1 MANQIVTIYVSDTI
15 LRTMVSDGKQILEW
29 AEMQLEPGLIEN
41 NSIVEEEAVSEKLKQ
56 LLGIQ
61 SVKARK
67 VYLAING
74 IRCLTRPVLLPK
86 LPQEI
91 LDEAVRRE
99 AARLLPIPL
108 EELYLSWQTIPGPED
123 KTNVFLTAIPR
134 GIVDP
139 LMKVMAQADLNPVF
153 MDMKPLL
160 LARMTQEE
168 TAILVDV
175 QGTDFD
181 IVVMMY
187 GIPQPI
193 RSIPFP
199 GDSMSWEEKLPIIK
213 DELDRTI
220 TFYNT
225 NNPETPIE
233 NNVPVYLSGQLGD
246 ESEFSRMLSEET
258 QRKVILI
265 PSPIETPEG
274 FDSSVYMANI
284 SLLQQTMA
292 SGKNSGNSLVNLNN
306 LPAIYRPQQIST
318 YNILKMLGVV
328 FGLVV
333 LAALM
338 IMIQS
343 TSAGIKN
350 KQDSLASTNALLQTN
365 QLEASRLDSSING
378 LNKQIESLQT
388 IQQDFTAALGAIELQ
403 SIGMNRDIEV
413 TMDSTPSSVRLT
425 GVEHKDGILTISGIA
440 PGEKTVL
447 SYILAL
453 ESTGRFAGKIK
464 ADTEILED
472 GSMSFTLVGSVMI
485 ESEWV
490 SSMEVILGNLPSE
503 IQLSSVSTDIGTL
516 TLDGIAPDKE
526 ILLVYLNKL
535 DSSGKFGEITIS
547 NITQLESG
555 ERDFSIVIKIG
566 ETGST
571 GE

>member
-139 LMKVMAQADLNPVF
+139 LMKVMAQADLNRVF
-153 MDMKPLL
+153 MDMKPVL

-328 FGLVV
+328 FALVV

>member
-1 MANQIVTIYVSDTI
+1 MANQIVTIYISDTM
-15 LRTMVSDGKQILEW
+15 LRTMVSDGKQIQEW

-41 NSIVEEEAVSEKLKQ
+41 NSIVEEETVAEKLQQ

-67 VYLAING
+67 VFLGING
-74 IRCLTRPVLLPK
+74 VRCLTRPVLLPK

-108 EELYLSWQTIPGPED
+108 EELYLTWQKIPGPED
-123 KTNVFLTAIPR
+123 KTHVFLTAIPR

-139 LMKVMAQADLNPVF
+139 LMKVMDKTDLHPVF
-153 MDMKPLL
+153 MDIKPLL

-168 TAILVDV
+168 NTILVDV
-175 QGTDFD
+175 QGADFD

-199 GDSMSWEEKLPIIK
+199 GENMSWQEKLPIIK

-225 NNPETPIE
+225 NNPETAIE
-233 NNVPVYLSGQLGD
+233 NTVPVYLTGQLGD
-246 ESEFSRMLSEET
+246 ESEFSRRLSEET
-258 QRKVILI
+258 QRKVVLI

-284 SLLQQTMA
+284 SLLQQAISSSKDTGT
-292 SGKNSGNSLVNLNN
+292 SSVNLNN
-306 LPAIYRPQQIST
+306 LPEIYRPQQIST
-318 YNILKMLGVV
+318 SNIIKMMGVG
-328 FGLVV
+328 F
-333 LAALM
+333 AL
-338 IMIQS
+338 ILIVAGIILIQS
-343 TSAGIKN
+343 TSAGIN
-350 KQDSLASTNALLQTN
+350 DKQETLASIKETLQTG
-365 QLEASRLDSSING
+365 QLQATKLDSEIGKLTKSIE
-378 LNKQIESLQT
+378 ILQAE
-388 IQQDFTAALGAIELQ
+388 QQNFTAALGSIELE

-413 TMDSTPSSVRLT
+413 TMEKTPSSVRLT
-425 GVEHKDGILTISGIA
+425 RVEHKDGILTISGIA

-453 ESTGRFAGKIK
+453 ESTGRFAGKIT

-472 GSMSFTLVGSVMI
+472 GTMSFTLVGSLLKNVI
-485 ESEWV
+485 NF
-490 SSMEVILGNLPSE
+490 EVILGNLPSE
-503 IQLSSVSTDIGTL
+503 IKLNSISSDVGSITL
-516 TLDGIAPDKE
+516 HGIAPDEE

-547 NITQLESG
+547 NITKLETG
-555 ERDFSIVIKIG
+555 ERDFSIAIMTG
-566 ETGST
+566 ETETT

>member
-1 MANQIVTIYVSDTI
+1 MANQIVTIYVSDTM
-15 LRTMVSDGKQILEW
+15 LRTMVSDGKQIQEW

-41 NSIVEEEAVSEKLKQ
+41 NSIIDEEAVSEKLEQ

-67 VYLAING
+67 VFLGING
-74 IRCLTRPVLLPK
+74 VRCLTRPVLLPK

-108 EELYLSWQTIPGPED
+108 EELYLAWQKIPGPED
-123 KTNVFLTAIPR
+123 KTHVFLTAIPR

-139 LMKVMAQADLNPVF
+139 LMKVMDKTDLHPVF
-153 MDMKPLL
+153 MDIKPLL

-168 TAILVDV
+168 TTILVDV
-175 QGTDFD
+175 QGADFD

-199 GDSMSWEEKLPIIK
+199 GENMSWKEKLPIIK

-225 NNPETPIE
+225 NNPETAIE
-233 NNVPVYLSGQLGD
+233 NTVPVYLSGQLGD

-258 QRKVILI
+258 QRKVVLI

-284 SLLQQTMA
+284 SLLQQA
-292 SGKNSGNSLVNLNN
+292 ISSSKDEGNSSVNLNN
-306 LPAIYRPQQIST
+306 LPEVYRPQQIST
-318 YNILKMLGVV
+318 SNILKMMGVGFALIIIV
-328 FGLVV
+328 
-333 LAALM
+333 AAIIL
-338 IMIQS
+338 IQS
-343 TSAGIKN
+343 TSTGIN
-350 KQDSLASTNALLQTN
+350 SKQESLASIKESLQTN
-365 QLEASRLDSSING
+365 QLQATKLDSELST
-378 LNKQIESLQT
+378 LNTKIERLQA
-388 IQQDFTAALGAIELQ
+388 IQQDFTAALGSIELQ
-403 SIGMNRDIEV
+403 SIGLNRDIEV
-413 TMDSTPSSVRLT
+413 TMDTTPSSVRLT
-425 GVEHKDGILTISGIA
+425 SVVHNEGILTISGIA

-503 IQLSSVSTDIGTL
+503 IILSSVSTDIGTL
-516 TLDGIAPDKE
+516 TLDGIAPDEE

-547 NITQLESG
+547 NITKLETG
-555 ERDFSIVIKIG
+555 ERDFSIVITIG
-566 ETGST
+566 EKR
-571 GE
+571 

>member
-139 LMKVMAQADLNPVF
+139 LMKVMSQAELNPVF

-284 SLLQQTMA
+284 SLLQQTMS

-318 YNILKMLGVV
+318 SNILKMLGVV
-328 FGLVV
+328 FALVV
-333 LAALM
+333 LAAL
-338 IMIQS
+338 IVLIQS

-378 LNKQIESLQT
+378 LNKEIESLQT
-388 IQQDFTAALGAIELQ
+388 IQQDFTAALGVIEMQ

-472 GSMSFTLVGSVMI
+472 GTMSFTLVGSVMI

-547 NITQLESG
+547 NITQLETG

-566 ETGST
+566 ETVST

>member
-1 MANQIVTIYVSDTI
+1 MADQIVTIYVSDTI

-41 NSIVEEEAVSEKLKQ
+41 NSIVDEETVSEKLKQ

-74 IRCLTRPVLLPK
+74 IRCLTRPILLPK

-139 LMKVMAQADLNPVF
+139 LMKVMNQAELNPVF

-168 TAILVDV
+168 TAILIDV

-199 GDSMSWEEKLPIIK
+199 GDSMSWQEKLPIIK

-265 PSPIETPEG
+265 PAPIETPEG

-284 SLLQQTMA
+284 SLLQQTMS

-306 LPAIYRPQQIST
+306 LPVIYRPQQIST
-318 YNILKMLGVV
+318 SNILKILGVV
-328 FGLVV
+328 CAVVV
-333 LAALM
+333 LAAM
-338 IMIQS
+338 IFLIQS
-343 TSAGIKN
+343 VSASTDD
-350 KQDSLASTNALLQTN
+350 KQDELASTNAILQTN
-365 QLEASRLDSSING
+365 QSEASTLNSRINELTGEIERLQAAQLDFNTA
-378 LNKQIESLQT
+378 LAVIEM
-388 IQQDFTAALGAIELQ
+388 Q
-403 SIGMNRDIEV
+403 SIGMNSDIEV
-413 TMDSTPSSVRLT
+413 TMEKTPSSVRLT
-425 GVEHKDGILTISGIA
+425 EVEHKDGILTITGIA

-447 SYILAL
+447 SYMLAL
-453 ESTGRFAGKIK
+453 ESTGRFAGEIT

-472 GSMSFTLVGSVMI
+472 GSMSFTLVGNLNENI
-485 ESEWV
+485 ENL
-490 SSMEVILGNLPSE
+490 EVILGNLPAE
-503 IQLSSVSTDIGTL
+503 ITLNSVSTDTDVGTI
-516 TLDGIAPDKE
+516 TLHGIASGEE

-547 NITQLESG
+547 NITKLETG
-555 ERDFSIVIKIG
+555 ERDFSIVIMTG
-566 ETGST
+566 ETVST

>member
-29 AEMQLEPGLIEN
+29 AEMQLEPGLIDN
-41 NSIVEEEAVSEKLKQ
+41 NSIVEEETVSEKLKQ

-61 SVKARK
+61 SVKASK

-74 IRCLTRPVLLPK
+74 VRCLTRPVLLPK

-108 EELYLSWQTIPGPED
+108 EELYLTWQTIPGPED

-139 LMKVMAQADLNPVF
+139 LMKVMDRAGLNPVF

-160 LARMTQEE
+160 LARMTEEE

-181 IVVMMY
+181 IVVMMF

-199 GDSMSWEEKLPIIK
+199 GDSMSWQEKLPIIK

-233 NNVPVYLSGQLGD
+233 NDVPVYLSGQLGD

-265 PSPIETPEG
+265 ASPIETPEG

-284 SLLQQTMA
+284 SLLQQTI
-292 SGKNSGNSLVNLNN
+292 STGKNAGTSLVNLNN
-306 LPAIYRPQQIST
+306 LPAIYRPQHIST
-318 YNILKMLGVV
+318 SNILKTLGVV
-328 FGLVV
+328 FAFAV
-333 LAALM
+333 LAAL
-338 IMIQS
+338 IILIQS
-343 TSAGIKN
+343 TSAGIKA
-350 KQDSLASTNALLQTN
+350 KQESLASTNVLLQTN
-365 QLEASRLDSSING
+365 QLEASRLNTRISELSEE
-378 LNKQIESLQT
+378 IESLQA
-388 IQQDFTAALGAIELQ
+388 IQQNFTTVIGGIELQ
-403 SIGMNRDIEV
+403 SIGLNRDIEV
-413 TMDSTPSSVRLT
+413 TMDNTPSSVRLT
-425 GVEHKDGILTISGIA
+425 GVKHEDKELTISGIA

-464 ADTEILED
+464 ADTEILDD
-472 GSMSFTLVGSVMI
+472 GSTSFTLVASVMI
-485 ESEWV
+485 ESMV
-490 SSMEVILGNLPSE
+490 DYIEVILGNLPSE
-503 IQLSSVSTDIGTL
+503 IQLSSVASTGTGTI
-516 TLDGIAPDKE
+516 TLDGIAPDEE

-547 NITQLESG
+547 NITKLETG

-566 ETGST
+566 ETVST

>member
-41 NSIVEEEAVSEKLKQ
+41 NSIVEEETVSEKLKQ

-328 FGLVV
+328 FALVV

>member
-199 GDSMSWEEKLPIIK
+199 GDSMSWEEKLPVIK

-328 FGLVV
+328 FALVV

-447 SYILAL
+447 SFILAL

>member
-15 LRTMVSDGKQILEW
+15 LRTMVSDGKQIQEW
-29 AEMQLEPGLIEN
+29 AEMQLESGLIEN
-41 NSIVEEEAVSEKLKQ
+41 NSIIEEEAVSEKLTQ

-67 VYLAING
+67 VFLGING
-74 IRCLTRPVLLPK
+74 VRCLTRPVLLPK

-108 EELYLSWQTIPGPED
+108 DELYLSWQKIPGPED
-123 KTNVFLTAIPR
+123 KTHVFLTAIPR

-139 LMKVMAQADLNPVF
+139 LMKVMDKTDLNPVF
-153 MDMKPLL
+153 MDIKPLL
-160 LARMTQEE
+160 LSRMTQEE
-168 TAILVDV
+168 TTIIIDV
-175 QGTDFD
+175 QGADFD

-199 GDSMSWEEKLPIIK
+199 GEDMSWQEKLPVIK

-225 NNPETPIE
+225 NNPETAIE
-233 NNVPVYLSGQLGD
+233 NTVPVYLSGQLGD
-246 ESEFSRMLSEET
+246 ESEFSRRLSEET

-284 SLLQQTMA
+284 SLLQQA
-292 SGKNSGNSLVNLNN
+292 ISSSKNEGNSSVNLNN
-306 LPAIYRPQQIST
+306 LPEVYRPKQIST
-318 YNILKMLGVV
+318 SNILKMMGVG
-328 FGLVV
+328 FALIII
-333 LAALM
+333 AAM
-338 IMIQS
+338 IILIQS
-343 TSAGIKN
+343 TSAGIKD
-350 KQDSLASTNALLQTN
+350 KQETLSSVKESLQTN
-365 QLEASRLDSSING
+365 QLEATKFDSQINTLNTKIEG
-378 LNKQIESLQT
+378 LQS
-388 IQQDFTAALGAIELQ
+388 IQQDFTAALGSIELQ
-403 SIGMNRDIEV
+403 SIGLNRDIEV
-413 TMDSTPSSVRLT
+413 TMDTTPSSVILT
-425 GVEHKDGILTISGIA
+425 SVVHNEGILTISGIA

-503 IQLSSVSTDIGTL
+503 IILSSVSTDIGTL
-516 TLDGIAPDKE
+516 TLDGIAPDEE

-547 NITQLESG
+547 NITKLETG

-566 ETGST
+566 ETVTAGD
-571 GE
+571 

>member
-1 MANQIVTIYVSDTI
+1 MANQIVTIYISDTM
-15 LRTMVSDGKQILEW
+15 LRTMVSDGKQIQEW

-41 NSIVEEEAVSEKLKQ
+41 NSIVEEETVAEKLQQ

-67 VYLAING
+67 VFLGING
-74 IRCLTRPVLLPK
+74 VRCLTRPVLLPK

-108 EELYLSWQTIPGPED
+108 EELYLTWQKIPGPED
-123 KTNVFLTAIPR
+123 KTHVFLTAIPR

-139 LMKVMAQADLNPVF
+139 LMKVMDKTDLHPVF
-153 MDMKPLL
+153 MDIKPLL

-168 TAILVDV
+168 NTILVDV
-175 QGTDFD
+175 QGADFD

-187 GIPQPI
+187 GVPQPI

-199 GDSMSWEEKLPIIK
+199 GENMSWQEKLPIIK

-225 NNPETPIE
+225 NNPETAIE
-233 NNVPVYLSGQLGD
+233 NTVPVYLTGQLGD
-246 ESEFSRMLSEET
+246 ESEFSRRLSEET
-258 QRKVILI
+258 QRKVVLI

-284 SLLQQTMA
+284 SLLQQAISSSKDTGT
-292 SGKNSGNSLVNLNN
+292 SSVNLNN
-306 LPAIYRPQQIST
+306 LPEIYRPQQIST
-318 YNILKMLGVV
+318 SNIIKMMGVG
-328 FGLVV
+328 F
-333 LAALM
+333 AL
-338 IMIQS
+338 ILIVAGIILIQS
-343 TSAGIKN
+343 TSAGIN
-350 KQDSLASTNALLQTN
+350 DKQETLASIKETLQTG
-365 QLEASRLDSSING
+365 QLQATKLDSEIGKLTKSIE
-378 LNKQIESLQT
+378 ILQAE
-388 IQQDFTAALGAIELQ
+388 QQNFTAALGSIELE

-413 TMDSTPSSVRLT
+413 TMEKTPSSVRLT
-425 GVEHKDGILTISGIA
+425 RVEHKDGILTISGIA

-453 ESTGRFAGKIK
+453 ESTGRFAGKIT

-472 GSMSFTLVGSVMI
+472 GTMSFTLVGSLLKNVI
-485 ESEWV
+485 NF
-490 SSMEVILGNLPSE
+490 EVILGNLPSE
-503 IQLSSVSTDIGTL
+503 IKLNSISSDVGSITL
-516 TLDGIAPDKE
+516 HGIAPDEE

-547 NITQLESG
+547 NITKLETG
-555 ERDFSIVIKIG
+555 ERDFSIAIMTG
-566 ETGST
+566 ETETT

>member
-15 LRTMVSDGKQILEW
+15 LRTMVSDGKQIQEW
-29 AEMQLEPGLIEN
+29 AEMQLESGLIEN
-41 NSIVEEEAVSEKLKQ
+41 NSIIEEEAVSEKLTQ

-67 VYLAING
+67 VFLGING
-74 IRCLTRPVLLPK
+74 VRCLTRPVLLPK

-108 EELYLSWQTIPGPED
+108 DELYLSWQQIPGPED
-123 KTNVFLTAIPR
+123 KTHVFLTAIPR

-139 LMKVMAQADLNPVF
+139 LMKVMDKTDLNPVF
-153 MDMKPLL
+153 MDIKPLL
-160 LARMTQEE
+160 LSRMTQEE
-168 TAILVDV
+168 TTIIIDV
-175 QGTDFD
+175 QGADFD

-199 GDSMSWEEKLPIIK
+199 GEDMSWQEKLPVIK

-225 NNPETPIE
+225 NNPETAIE
-233 NNVPVYLSGQLGD
+233 NTVPVYLSGQLGD
-246 ESEFSRMLSEET
+246 ESEFSRRLSEET
-258 QRKVILI
+258 QRKVVLI

-284 SLLQQTMA
+284 SLLQQA
-292 SGKNSGNSLVNLNN
+292 ISSSKNEGNSSVNLNN
-306 LPAIYRPQQIST
+306 LPEVYRPQQIST
-318 YNILKMLGVV
+318 SNILKMMGVG
-328 FGLVV
+328 FALIII
-333 LAALM
+333 AAM
-338 IMIQS
+338 IILIQS
-343 TSAGIKN
+343 TSAGIKD
-350 KQDSLASTNALLQTN
+350 KQETLSSVKESLQTN
-365 QLEASRLDSSING
+365 QLEATKFDSQINTLNTKIEG
-378 LNKQIESLQT
+378 LQS
-388 IQQDFTAALGAIELQ
+388 IQQDFTAALGSIELQ
-403 SIGMNRDIEV
+403 SIGLNRDIEV
-413 TMDSTPSSVRLT
+413 TMDTTPSSVILT
-425 GVEHKDGILTISGIA
+425 SVVHNEGILTISGIA

-503 IQLSSVSTDIGTL
+503 IILSSVSTDIGTL
-516 TLDGIAPDKE
+516 TLDGIAPDEE

-547 NITQLESG
+547 NITKLETG

-566 ETGST
+566 ETVTAGD
-571 GE
+571 

>member
-328 FGLVV
+328 FALVV

-472 GSMSFTLVGSVMI
+472 GTMSFTLVGSVMI

>member
-199 GDSMSWEEKLPIIK
+199 GDSMSWEEKLPVIK

-328 FGLVV
+328 FALVV

>member
-1 MANQIVTIYVSDTI
+1 
-15 LRTMVSDGKQILEW
+15 
-29 AEMQLEPGLIEN
+29 
-41 NSIVEEEAVSEKLKQ
+41 
-56 LLGIQ
+56 
-61 SVKARK
+61 
-67 VYLAING
+67 
-74 IRCLTRPVLLPK
+74 
-86 LPQEI
+86 
-91 LDEAVRRE
+91 
-99 AARLLPIPL
+99 
-108 EELYLSWQTIPGPED
+108 
-123 KTNVFLTAIPR
+123 
-134 GIVDP
+134 
-139 LMKVMAQADLNPVF
+139 
-153 MDMKPLL
+153 
-160 LARMTQEE
+160 
-168 TAILVDV
+168 
-175 QGTDFD
+175 
-181 IVVMMY
+181 
-187 GIPQPI
+187 
-193 RSIPFP
+193 
-199 GDSMSWEEKLPIIK
+199 
-213 DELDRTI
+213 
-220 TFYNT
+220 
-225 NNPETPIE
+225 
-233 NNVPVYLSGQLGD
+233 
-246 ESEFSRMLSEET
+246 
-258 QRKVILI
+258 
-265 PSPIETPEG
+265 
-274 FDSSVYMANI
+274 MANI

-328 FGLVV
+328 FALVV

>member
-1 MANQIVTIYVSDTI
+1 
-15 LRTMVSDGKQILEW
+15 MVSDGKQILEW

-41 NSIVEEEAVSEKLKQ
+41 NSIVDEEAVAEKLKQ

-61 SVKARK
+61 SIKARK

-99 AARLLPIPL
+99 AVRLLPIPL

-160 LARMTQEE
+160 LARMTEEE
-168 TAILVDV
+168 TSIIVDV

-199 GDSMSWEEKLPIIK
+199 GDSMSWQEKLPIIN

-233 NNVPVYLSGQLGD
+233 NDVPVYLSGQLGD

-258 QRKVILI
+258 QRKVVLI

-274 FDSSVYMANI
+274 FDSSIYMANI
-284 SLLQQTMA
+284 SLLQQTMSA
-292 SGKNSGNSLVNLNN
+292 GKNAGASIVDLNN
-306 LPAIYRPQQIST
+306 LPVTYRPQHIST
-318 YNILKMLGVV
+318 TNILKMIGVAV
-328 FGLVV
+328 AFIL
-333 LAALM
+333 LAAVIVL
-338 IMIQS
+338 IQS
-343 TSAGIKN
+343 TSAGIKD
-350 KQDSLASTNALLQTN
+350 KQESLADTNALLQED
-365 QLEASRLDSSING
+365 QSEASG
-378 LNKQIESLQT
+378 LNSRISTLTEEVESLQAK
-388 IQQDFTAALGAIELQ
+388 QQDLNAALNEIETQ

-413 TMDSTPSSVRLT
+413 TMEKTPSSVRLT
-425 GVEHKDGILTISGIA
+425 GVEHKEGILTISGIA

-453 ESTGRFAGKIK
+453 ESTGRFAGKIT
-464 ADTEILED
+464 ADTKILED
-472 GSMSFTLVGSVMI
+472 GLMSFTLVGSLLKN
-485 ESEWV
+485 V
-490 SSMEVILGNLPSE
+490 SNLEVILGNLPSE
-503 IQLSSVSTDIGTL
+503 IKLNSVSSGIGTI
-516 TLDGIAPDKE
+516 TLDGTAPDEE

-547 NITQLESG
+547 NITKLDTG
-555 ERDFSIVIKIG
+555 ERDFSIVIATG
-566 ETGST
+566 ETET
-571 GE
+571 EGE

>member
-15 LRTMVSDGKQILEW
+15 LRTMVSDGKQIQEW

-41 NSIVEEEAVSEKLKQ
+41 NSIVDEETVSEKLKQ

-328 FGLVV
+328 FALVV

>member
-1 MANQIVTIYVSDTI
+1 MANQIVTIYVSDTV

-41 NSIVEEEAVSEKLKQ
+41 NSIVEEEAVAEKLKQ

-67 VYLAING
+67 VFLAING
-74 IRCLTRPVLLPK
+74 IRCLTRPVLLPQ

-139 LMKVMAQADLNPVF
+139 LMKVMDQAGLNPVF
-153 MDMKPLL
+153 MDIKPLL
-160 LARMTQEE
+160 LARMTEEE
-168 TAILVDV
+168 TTILVDV
-175 QGTDFD
+175 QGPDFD
-181 IVVMMY
+181 IVAMMY

-199 GDSMSWEEKLPIIK
+199 GDNMSWEDKLPIIK

-233 NNVPVYLSGQLGD
+233 STVPVYLSGQLGD
-246 ESEFSRMLSEET
+246 EVEFSRLLSEET
-258 QRKVILI
+258 QRKVVLI

-284 SLLQQTMA
+284 SLLQQSIS
-292 SGKNSGNSLVNLNN
+292 SGKNEGTSLVNLNN
-306 LPAIYRPQQIST
+306 LPAVYRPQHIST
-318 YNILKMLGVV
+318 TGILKTLGVV
-328 FGLVV
+328 VALAV
-333 LAALM
+333 LAAVIIL
-338 IMIQS
+338 IQS
-343 TSAGIKN
+343 TSAGINN
-350 KQDSLASTNALLQTN
+350 KQESLVSTNALLQTS
-365 QLEASRLDSSING
+365 QLEASRFNTRISELTED
-378 LNKQIESLQT
+378 IERLQA
-388 IQQDFTAALGAIELQ
+388 IQQDFTAALSVIEMQ
-403 SIGMNRDIEV
+403 SIGMNSDIEV
-413 TMDSTPSSVRLT
+413 TMEKTPTSVRLT
-425 GVEHKDGILTISGIA
+425 GVTHQDEILTISGIA
-440 PGEKTVL
+440 PSEKTVL
-447 SYILAL
+447 NYMLAL
-453 ESTGRFAGKIK
+453 ESTGRFAGDLT

-472 GSMSFTLVGSVMI
+472 GSMSFTLVGSLLANIVNL
-485 ESEWV
+485 
-490 SSMEVILGNLPSE
+490 EVILGNLPVE
-503 IQLSSVSTDIGTL
+503 ITLNSVSTDTNLGTI
-516 TLDGIAPDKE
+516 TLHGIAPDEE

-535 DSSGKFGEITIS
+535 DSSGIFGEITIS
-547 NITQLESG
+547 NITKLETG
-555 ERDFSIVIKIG
+555 ERDFSIVIMTG
-566 ETGST
+566 ETET
-571 GE
+571 VGE

>member
-328 FGLVV
+328 FALVV

>member
-1 MANQIVTIYVSDTI
+1 MANQIVTIYVSDTV

-29 AEMQLEPGLIEN
+29 AEMQLDPGLIAN
-41 NSIVEEEAVSEKLKQ
+41 NTIVEEETVSEKLKQ

-67 VYLAING
+67 VFLAING

-108 EELYLSWQTIPGPED
+108 EELYLAWQTIPGPED
-123 KTNVFLTAIPR
+123 KTHVFLTAIPK

-139 LMKVMAQADLNPVF
+139 LMNVMHQADLNPVF
-153 MDMKPLL
+153 MDVKPLL
-160 LARMTQEE
+160 LARMAEE
-168 TAILVDV
+168 EKTILVDV

-199 GDSMSWEEKLPIIK
+199 GENLSWQEKLPIIR

-225 NNPETPIE
+225 NNPETSIE
-233 NNVPVYLSGQLGD
+233 NDVPVYLSGQLGD
-246 ESEFSRMLSEET
+246 ESEFGRMLSEET
-258 QRKVILI
+258 RRKVVLI

-284 SLLQQTMA
+284 SLLQQAT
-292 SGKNSGNSLVNLNN
+292 SSHKSDSTSIVNLNN
-306 LPAIYRPQQIST
+306 LPAKYRPQHISSA
-318 YNILKMLGVV
+318 NILRTLVMVFAIAVLGAVII
-328 FGLVV
+328 L
-333 LAALM
+333 
-338 IMIQS
+338 IQS
-343 TSAGIKN
+343 TNASITN
-350 KQDSLASTNALLQTN
+350 KQESLRTTNALLQKS
-365 QLEASRLDSSING
+365 QMEATKYDSGISELNG
-378 LNKQIESLQT
+378 EIENLQA
-388 IQQDFTAALGAIELQ
+388 IQQNFTEALGAIELQ
-403 SIGMNRDIEV
+403 SMGLNRDIEV

-425 GVEHKDGILTISGIA
+425 NVVHNDGILTISGIA

-472 GSMSFTLVGSVMI
+472 GSMSFTLVGSVLI
-485 ESEWV
+485 DPLWV
-490 SSMEVILGNLPSE
+490 PSMEVIFGNLPSE
-503 IQLSSVSTDIGTL
+503 IVLTSVITSIDSL
-516 TLDGIAPDKE
+516 TLNGIAPDEE

-535 DSSGKFGEITIS
+535 DSSGRFGEITIS
-547 NITQLESG
+547 NITKLESG
-555 ERDFSIVIKIG
+555 QRDFSIVIKIG
-566 ETGST
+566 EIVTTGD
-571 GE
+571 